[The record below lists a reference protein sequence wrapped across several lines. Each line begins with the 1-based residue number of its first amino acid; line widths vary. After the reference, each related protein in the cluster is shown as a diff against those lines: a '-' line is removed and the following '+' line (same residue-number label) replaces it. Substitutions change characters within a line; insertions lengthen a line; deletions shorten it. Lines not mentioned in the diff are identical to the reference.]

1 MRMNISEIYE
11 KYQIMPQLQN
21 HMYRVAGVASVICN
35 NFSKP
40 VDKNSVVSAC
50 LLHDM
55 GNIIKSD
62 LNLFPEYL
70 NEKGLSYW
78 KNLKKEFIKKYGNNA
93 NEATQKICKE
103 FGTPGNVIN
112 ILKGMGFLKMQKIA
126 GIGNFQVKIC
136 GYSDMRVKP
145 SGVTSLNDRLKEGI
159 KRYAVTFAKRGFD
172 SEKIE
177 ELISLL
183 RKVEK
188 QIFAYCKIRPE
199 DITEERIKPLIK
211 KFRNFEI

>member
-78 KNLKKEFIKKYGNNA
+78 KNLKKEFIKK
-93 NEATQKICKE
+93 
-103 FGTPGNVIN
+103 
-112 ILKGMGFLKMQKIA
+112 L
-126 GIGNFQVKIC
+126 
-136 GYSDMRVKP
+136 
-145 SGVTSLNDRLKEGI
+145 
-159 KRYAVTFAKRGFD
+159 
-172 SEKIE
+172 
-177 ELISLL
+177 
-183 RKVEK
+183 
-188 QIFAYCKIRPE
+188 
-199 DITEERIKPLIK
+199 
-211 KFRNFEI
+211 